1 MEEKKTVL
9 LEVKAQMTEALKH
22 LGELDAA
29 IEGNKAKQQELK
41 AAIRELEE
49 AQRAGAISYEEA
61 ATAIASNKAQLIE
74 LAERQKAYRKEM
86 GEQSRVVQNSI
97 IAEEKYKGTLKGLCA
112 ELSVAK
118 DKLRAMKLEDPG
130 YKEQAKYVD
139 ELNTKVK
146 ELEAE
151 YGVHTRNVGN
161 YDGAVKSLRDDMRN
175 LMDTIVGMKLEGKEN
190 TEEYRAASEKLAEYR
205 DIMADTQQQTNE
217 LASDTK
223 GLDTAMNGLMVGVSA
238 VSMLGKVFDDGTE
251 EGKKYSACMADLTKV
266 VFALSAAQQIA
277 NKLQKQGV
285 LVQTATKVQ
294 SLATVAAK
302 KLEAKATAQA
312 TGATVAQTV
321 AQTVLN
327 AVMKA
332 NPILLIVSAIAAL
345 VAGLVG
351 LFAWINRNTDAQ
363 KKAEQAQKDY
373 EKAARQTEVTIAR
386 LTLQEKIHETAIR
399 EKYQDE
405 MTQMMQSGATAEQI
419 AKKKREL
426 DEAVMRDSL
435 KYSEATQNEER
446 KAYQAALKNYEA
458 QARYL
463 NDLIRRKGADAKKTV
478 EQRKVAEAA
487 YDAYLQ
493 HLNAYYDAVKK
504 FNDTEFQLA
513 ESAFTA
519 SSSAASKAYDRAS
532 KNLDILTKKRAE
544 AYKKHFQY
552 VYDETK
558 TVEENAQ
565 LQARLQLQEA
575 WNLFREQQRIAKEK
589 LKIDRQYGKITA
601 DEYKQQLEILKAEEE
616 NFAKQHQENLKA
628 YYRDVLKSVVSFAG
642 QQYLEDQLEELEG
655 NYKLAFKNLNELLE
669 KGKIS
674 FEEFEFYGQ
683 SLAQEYEERKIKI
696 REDAEKRTADLI
708 KKQVDRI
715 YEYDARQYSASEEEK
730 LAMEIEQLR
739 EVVKRRKAAGLST
752 LEQEA
757 QLATKEAQ
765 LRQAKLDRELQEN
778 WKNAKARFDIE
789 KKYIEDELALEELAA
804 ERRAELEEQLADLIS
819 EHRQQQLDSMQ
830 EYADAAV
837 DIFSSMNDI
846 LSGLDDAKVS
856 KAEDDNAKQKASL
869 DKRLKAGLI
878 SQRKYDVEVA
888 ALDED
893 LDKKKRKI
901 AREQAIR
908 EKAMSAMQ
916 IGINTA
922 AAIMKIWAEV
932 PKADFGVSTGIL
944 TALAAATGAM
954 QLAAVLATPLPQA
967 GKGGRIEGPSHEQG
981 GVLVNTE
988 GDERIISANPS
999 KAFPELLNLI
1009 SYIGKHANIPDTG
1022 YAARAWAAEN
1032 AKGQTQTPASAEPI
1046 DYDLLA
1052 RKFGEQVVEGVKG
1065 IQVFT
1070 SLKELR
1076 DANDEQSRI
1085 ENAAKM

>member
-1 MEEKKTVL
+1 MEEKKTIL
-9 LEVKAQMTEALKH
+9 LEVKTSMTEALKNI
-22 LGELDAA
+22 GELDYALEGIKEQRQGVVAA
-29 IEGNKAKQQELK
+29 IKE
-41 AAIRELEE
+41 IEE
-49 AQRAGAISYEEA
+49 AEKAGAVSHEEA
-61 ATAIASNKAQLIE
+61 AQAITSQKAQLVE
-74 LAERQKAYRKEM
+74 LTEREKAYKKEKA
-86 GEQSRVVQNSI
+86 EQSRIVQNSI

-118 DKLRAMKLEDPG
+118 DKLRAMKLTDPG

-161 YDGAVKSLRDDMRN
+161 YEGATKSLRDEIKR
-175 LMDTIVGMKLEGKEN
+175 LMDQLIGLKMEGKEN
-190 TEEYRAASEKLAEYR
+190 TEEYQEASEKLAEYK
-205 DIMADTQQQTNE
+205 DIMNDTQQQTSN

-238 VSMLGKVFDDGTE
+238 VSLMGKVFDDGTE

-266 VFALSAAQQIA
+266 VFALSAAQSIA
-277 NKLQKQGV
+277 NKLQKQGI

-345 VAGLVG
+345 IAGLVA
-351 LFAWINRNTDAQ
+351 LFSWINRNTDAQ
-363 KKAEQAQKDY
+363 KKATEAQKEY
-373 EKAARQTEVTIAR
+373 EKTARETEVTIAR
-386 LTLQEKIHETAIR
+386 LTLQEKIHETQLTDR
-399 EKYQDE
+399 YQKE
-405 MTQMMQSGATAEQI
+405 MKQMMESGATAEQI

-426 DEAVMRDSL
+426 DKKVLEDSL
-435 KYSEATQNEER
+435 TYLRQQEDAEA
-446 KAYQAALKNYEA
+446 KAYQSALRNYNA
-458 QARYL
+458 QMKYL

-487 YDAYLQ
+487 YDAYLD
-493 HLNAYYDAVKK
+493 HLNAYWDAVRK
-504 FNDTEFQLA
+504 FNDTEFKLA
-513 ESAFTA
+513 QDTFTA
-519 SSSAASKAYDRAS
+519 SSNAASKAYDRAT
-532 KNLDILTKKRAE
+532 KALDLLTKKRAE

-552 VYDETK
+552 IYDETK

-565 LQARLQLQEA
+565 LQARQQLQEA

-589 LKIDRQYGKITA
+589 LKIDRKYGKITA
-601 DEYKQQLEILKAEEE
+601 EEYNQQLDILKAEET
-616 NFAKQHQENLKA
+616 NFAYQHQENLKT
-628 YYRDVLKSVVSFAG
+628 YYRDVLASVAKFAG
-642 QQYLEDQLEELEG
+642 GKMLENQLDDLER
-655 NYKLAFKNLNELLE
+655 NYNHAFRNLNELLE

-674 FEEFEFYGQ
+674 FEEFEYYGAAMASQ
-683 SLAQEYEERKIKI
+683 YEEEKIRI
-696 REDAEKRTADLI
+696 REDAQKKTADLI
-708 KKQVDRI
+708 NKQVERLYQDDVR
-715 YEYDARQYSASEEEK
+715 AYSAAEEEK
-730 LAMEIEQLR
+730 LAVEIEQLQ
-739 EVVKRRKAAGLST
+739 ETIKRRKAAGLTS
-752 LEQEA
+752 LAEEA
-757 QLATKEAQ
+757 KLAEKEAQ
-765 LRQAKLDRELQEN
+765 LRQANLDRQLQEN
-778 WKNAKARFDIE
+778 WKNAKTRFDIE

-804 ERRAELEEQLADLIS
+804 ERRAELEEQLANLIS
-819 EHRQQQLDSMQ
+819 EHRQQQLDSLQ

-846 LSGLDDAKVS
+846 LSGLGDARVS

-869 DKRLKAGLI
+869 DKQLKAGLI
-878 SQRKYDVEVA
+878 SQRKYDTQVA
-888 ALDED
+888 AMDEE

-908 EKAMSAMQ
+908 EKALSAMQ

-932 PKADFGVSTGIL
+932 PKFDFGVSTGVL

-967 GKGGRIEGPSHEQG
+967 GKGGRIEGRSHEQG

-1009 SYIGKHANIPDTG
+1009 SYIGKHANVPDTG
-1022 YAARAWAAEN
+1022 YAARVFAAEN
-1032 AKGQTQTPASAEPI
+1032 GAAARPQGAAAPEL

-1052 RKFGEQVVEGVKG
+1052 RKVGEQVAEGVKD
-1065 IQVFT
+1065 IQIFT
-1070 SLKELR
+1070 SLQELR
-1076 DANDEQSRI
+1076 QANDEQTRI